1 MEVFKQ
7 IEGQSMKEESKL
19 TDIQMENSKYKQIDL
34 IQLGMI
40 SCKQI
45 DQRVGGN
52 QTPINLKIVMRYLN
66 IYPHKDQEGK
76 ILSNYRVFNLK
87 RNLINRVHFN
97 KIRSQY
103 TEILD

>member
-1 MEVFKQ
+1 MMEVFKQ

-45 DQRVGGN
+45 D
-52 QTPINLKIVMRYLN
+52 
-66 IYPHKDQEGK
+66 
-76 ILSNYRVFNLK
+76 
-87 RNLINRVHFN
+87 
-97 KIRSQY
+97 
-103 TEILD
+103 